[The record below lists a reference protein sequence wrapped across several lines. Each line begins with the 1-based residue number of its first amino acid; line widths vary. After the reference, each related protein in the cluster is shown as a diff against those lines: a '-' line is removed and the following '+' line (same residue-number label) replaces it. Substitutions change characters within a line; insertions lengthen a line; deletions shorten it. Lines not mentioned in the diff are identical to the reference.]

1 VPAVEAAVPAST
13 VRVLQVRPTRP
24 RPRQMPAPSGSPR
37 ERLLALTGALLS
49 HQPPTV
55 VGPVGA
61 AEAADV
67 LLEFLARHGYLA
79 DRAVP

>member
-1 VPAVEAAVPAST
+1 
-13 VRVLQVRPTRP
+13 
-24 RPRQMPAPSGSPR
+24 
-37 ERLLALTGALLS
+37 
-49 HQPPTV
+49 
-55 VGPVGA
+55 VGA